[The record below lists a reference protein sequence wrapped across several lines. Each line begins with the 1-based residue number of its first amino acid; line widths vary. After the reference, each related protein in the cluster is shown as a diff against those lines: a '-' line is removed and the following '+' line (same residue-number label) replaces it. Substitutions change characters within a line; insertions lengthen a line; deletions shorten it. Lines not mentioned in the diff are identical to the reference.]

1 MSEFSLQDVVDAK
14 DKATEQTKRLVPWLD
29 DPHVCDECGAY
40 CDATVDYVAQQADYM
55 DVWECPECEA
65 RYFRNRD

>member
-1 MSEFSLQDVVDAK
+1 MSEFSIQDVVDAK

-40 CDATVDYVAQQADYM
+40 CDASMGYVQEQAMTVRT
-55 DVWECPECEA
+55 WECPQCNS
-65 RYFRNRD
+65 RYYRHRE